1 MHQQDLFLQ
10 NRIPKKPYCTDDLHA
25 GIRPRSYLHAI
36 KHRYIQVNPP
46 HLRVFMLF
54 DIDREGGALAWEDN
68 RLPMPAWATINREN
82 RHAHL
87 AYALAAPVLTADF
100 GGRQAALRYLAAI
113 EAAYREK
120 LGGDDGFAS
129 LITKTPYT
137 RTGSFYK
144 AFLKLSEGMT
154 YPILLISS
162 ICSVLSP
169 MWAAQT
175 QKLWD

>member
-1 MHQQDLFLQ
+1 
-10 NRIPKKPYCTDDLHA
+10 
-25 GIRPRSYLHAI
+25 
-36 KHRYIQVNPP
+36 
-46 HLRVFMLF
+46 
-54 DIDREGGALAWEDN
+54 
-68 RLPMPAWATINREN
+68 MPAWATINREN

-144 AFLKLSEGMT
+144 AFLKLSG
-154 YPILLISS
+154 YDLPYLADFIDLQRFKPY
-162 ICSVLSP
+162 VGHKP
-169 MWAAQT
+169 
-175 QKLWD
+175 KLWD

>member
-10 NRIPKKPYCTDDLHA
+10 NRIPKKPYCTDDLLT

-68 RLPMPAWATINREN
+68 GLPMPAWATINREN

-113 EAAYREK
+113 EAAYRAK

-129 LITKTPYT
+129 LITKNPVHPHW
-137 RTGSFYK
+137 
-144 AFLKLSEGMT
+144 E
-154 YPILLISS
+154 LLQGVPG
-162 ICSVLSP
+162 CPRV
-169 MWAAQT
+169 
-175 QKLWD
+175 

>member
-1 MHQQDLFLQ
+1 MNRVRYMHQQDLFLQ

-68 RLPMPAWATINREN
+68 GLPMPAWATINREN

-129 LITKTPYT
+129 LITKTRTPALGAST
-137 RTGSFYK
+137 RRS
-144 AFLKLSEGMT
+144 
-154 YPILLISS
+154 
-162 ICSVLSP
+162 
-169 MWAAQT
+169 
-175 QKLWD
+175 